1 MKITFKD
8 FKNQMEYLKEKG
20 IEILKI
26 RENSFAKEFEIRR
39 FEINTSHC
47 HYKEG
52 LAIFSIQSD
61 EHFNQREIDYY
72 ISLKDLIEKDL
83 QYYKDERKKE
93 QITLIPEYEEQ
104 IKKQSEELEKL
115 ESELKTKISLV
126 RRYAKV
132 NSVSKMIDESENA
145 DRLNRKIKDLRFYIK
160 EKKEKI
166 ISLL

>member
-8 FKNQMEYLKEKG
+8 FKNQMEYLKQKG
-20 IEILKI
+20 IEILQIK
-26 RENSFAKEFEIRR
+26 EDHFPKEFEVRG
-39 FEINTSHC
+39 FEINTTHY

-52 LAIFSIQSD
+52 IAIFSIQSD
-61 EHFNQREIDYY
+61 EHYNQREQNYY
-72 ISLKDLIEKDL
+72 MALKDLIENDV
-83 QYYKDERKKE
+83 QYYIDKRKEK
-93 QITLIPEYEEQ
+93 QRTLIPKYQEQ
-104 IKKQSEELEKL
+104 IKRESEELENL

-126 RRYAKV
+126 RKYAKV